1 MTTVL
6 LVDDEK
12 LIQRSLEKTLL
23 RAGFDVLT
31 ASDCAA
37 GRDVF
42 SQNADAVDIAVLDL
56 NMPGFD
62 GMPKNDAGFDLLE
75 ELKKKKADLPVIILT
90 AYDEVNKAKDAV
102 SKGANAFF
110 VKGREQGLVELV
122 QKILSAKTNR
132 QTAKLLKKKRGTY
145 DKRYSTTCQIDES
158 RRACRP

>member
-31 ASDCAA
+31 APDCR
-37 GRDVF
+37 GGLEVF
-42 SQNADAVDIAVLDL
+42 SQNADTVDIAVLDL

-62 GMPKNDAGFDLLE
+62 GLPKPDAGFDLLD
-75 ELKKKKADLPVIILT
+75 ELKKLKADLPVIVLT
-90 AYDEVNKAKDAV
+90 AYDEVSKAKDAV
-102 SKGANAFF
+102 SRGANAFF

-122 QKILSAKTNR
+122 QKILSA
-132 QTAKLLKKKRGTY
+132 
-145 DKRYSTTCQIDES
+145 D
-158 RRACRP
+158 